1 MEIDRE
7 LQAQE
12 ILEFQKCLIHPSK
25 IKLPT
30 MNSAGLE

>member
-12 ILEFQKCLIHPSK
+12 ILEFQKMLDTPSN